1 VATRIAKGIVDA
13 GGYAVT
19 QHPPR
24 FHPTAAIPLVAG
36 LAWLWCAASF
46 GVVGFIFS
54 VIPGCLLLSSGVGM
68 LLWAGDMRMPQ
79 FASVG
84 GLLGVPLALPA
95 IFVAGPGTAALL
107 IALSALSFLAA
118 GRVALR
124 QDPHFPDVP
133 VPEPSLSLYAQVACD
148 NSILAWMQVSLDLR
162 EGEEWR
168 RISREVFDAA
178 ELYDARGWLEKPM
191 DYHRLPPLLEN
202 PDIRPARTRKRE
214 YEHLSFESGYE
225 PWDGEPGSERWDSFT
240 ANKTAHAWVL
250 RHPGPPRPWLVA
262 LHGYRMG
269 IAAIDLLAFDPAFY
283 HEKLGM
289 NLMIPVLPLHG
300 PRAIKRSG
308 DRFIGGD
315 PLDSI
320 HAEAQAMWD
329 LRRLLSW
336 VRAQD
341 APAVGAMGLSL
352 GGYQT
357 SLLACFDEDLAC
369 AIAGIPLTDVSRAV
383 WRHAPMLHL
392 LHAER
397 EGIVRDHVAEV
408 LRVVSPLVLEPKV
421 PHERRYIFG
430 GVADQLVTPD
440 HVRDLWDHWDRPRIA
455 WYQGAHLTFRAHP
468 HVRRLVRDA
477 LDESGLA
484 PRQSIA

>member
-118 GRVALR
+118 GRGALR
-124 QDPHFPDVP
+124 Q
-133 VPEPSLSLYAQVACD
+133 LYAQVACD

-283 HEKLGM
+283 HE
-289 NLMIPVLPLHG
+289 N
-300 PRAIKRSG
+300 
-308 DRFIGGD
+308 RFIGGD

-455 WYQGAHLTFRAHP
+455 WYQGSHLTFRAHP